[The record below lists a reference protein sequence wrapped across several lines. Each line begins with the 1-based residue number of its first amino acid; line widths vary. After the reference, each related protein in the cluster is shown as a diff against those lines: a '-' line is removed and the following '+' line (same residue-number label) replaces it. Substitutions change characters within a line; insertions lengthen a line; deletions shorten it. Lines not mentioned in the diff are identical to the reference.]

1 MQFKNYK
8 SPGKDLIQRRK
19 INLLFLLLSGM
30 FIAILIKLVNV
41 QIIETEKYKIAARKQ
56 YENKIVLSPYRGLVF
71 DRNMNVLVSNSY
83 EYSIAADPNM
93 IEDAEKAADY
103 LAVKFGKSREE
114 YLSKLNSTNTS
125 YVFLERRIDDSKTSG
140 LDTLNLS
147 GIIVLKEP
155 KRVYNYGSLASQVL
169 GFTNIDNKGQMGLEL
184 SMEKELAGKEGF
196 VIMQR
201 DGKGN
206 NRPSM
211 EFPRKEPEN
220 GNNLV
225 LTIDINI
232 QRIAEEELAEGV
244 KRFNA
249 DGGKVIVMSVK
260 TGEILGM
267 SSYPTFDP
275 NNITTADTAGMKNAV
290 LSDIY
295 EPGSTFKIVA
305 AAAALEEKIENK
317 NSIIATE
324 SINEVKG
331 MKITDVHGSST
342 MTFQEVLEQSSN
354 VGFSKIAMKIGSE
367 KFYKYARDFGF
378 GINSGIELPGENKGL
393 LKKPI
398 DFSGF
403 SLPYMSIGYEV
414 MVNALQITNAY
425 SAIGNNGVMMK
436 SYIIKKE
443 TSSNGSTV
451 FENKPTVLRQIISE
465 NTAIT
470 LSQLLTG
477 VVERGTGV
485 DAKLE
490 GVQVAGKTGTSQRLV
505 NGEYTNK
512 SHNASFAGYFPA
524 ENPKVIIT
532 VILNNPKSGEYYG
545 GKVAA
550 PIFKNIASKILS
562 LSNLPSFTAS
572 ENNISNV
579 SNLNNVTS
587 EPVQGEN
594 KFIPVKQILI
604 PNFVNLKLEDAKDI
618 LFEKNMRYEI
628 IENDEEM
635 IKDGNIKIIESQYPE
650 ANQLLNQ
657 SEEIIVKL
665 VVKDAKITDDRL
677 VSVPDVKELSLRKAI
692 NLLLSEGLD
701 MEIIGSGKVVGQ
713 SPETG
718 TKLLPRSRVILY
730 CKD

>member
-1 MQFKNYK
+1 
-8 SPGKDLIQRRK
+8 
-19 INLLFLLLSGM
+19 M

-103 LAVKFGKSREE
+103 LALKFGKNRDE
-114 YLSKLNSTNTS
+114 YFSKLNSTNTS
-125 YVFLERRIDDSKTSG
+125 YIFLERRIDESKTSG

-244 KRFNA
+244 KKFNA

-275 NNITTADTAGMKNAV
+275 NNITTADTSGMKNAV

-331 MKITDVHGSST
+331 MKITDVHGSSS

-367 KFYKYARDFGF
+367 KFYKYF
-378 GINSGIELPGENKGL
+378 
-393 LKKPI
+393 
-398 DFSGF
+398 
-403 SLPYMSIGYEV
+403 
-414 MVNALQITNAY
+414 
-425 SAIGNNGVMMK
+425 
-436 SYIIKKE
+436 
-443 TSSNGSTV
+443 
-451 FENKPTVLRQIISE
+451 
-465 NTAIT
+465 
-470 LSQLLTG
+470 
-477 VVERGTGV
+477 
-485 DAKLE
+485 
-490 GVQVAGKTGTSQRLV
+490 
-505 NGEYTNK
+505 
-512 SHNASFAGYFPA
+512 
-524 ENPKVIIT
+524 
-532 VILNNPKSGEYYG
+532 
-545 GKVAA
+545 
-550 PIFKNIASKILS
+550 
-562 LSNLPSFTAS
+562 
-572 ENNISNV
+572 
-579 SNLNNVTS
+579 
-587 EPVQGEN
+587 
-594 KFIPVKQILI
+594 
-604 PNFVNLKLEDAKDI
+604 
-618 LFEKNMRYEI
+618 
-628 IENDEEM
+628 
-635 IKDGNIKIIESQYPE
+635 
-650 ANQLLNQ
+650 
-657 SEEIIVKL
+657 
-665 VVKDAKITDDRL
+665 
-677 VSVPDVKELSLRKAI
+677 
-692 NLLLSEGLD
+692 
-701 MEIIGSGKVVGQ
+701 
-713 SPETG
+713 
-718 TKLLPRSRVILY
+718 
-730 CKD
+730 